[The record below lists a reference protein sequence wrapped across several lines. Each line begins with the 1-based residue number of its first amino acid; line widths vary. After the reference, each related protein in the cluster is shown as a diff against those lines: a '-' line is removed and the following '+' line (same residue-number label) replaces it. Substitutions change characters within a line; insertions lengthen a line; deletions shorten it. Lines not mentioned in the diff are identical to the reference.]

1 MTYYYRI
8 RAFVDGIKEEA
19 ACSAVDT
26 ADALDAFKRL
36 PAPDTRC
43 AFEEYPIE
51 IAMVHRVAFGESGP
65 VFEDASHEIPSNW
78 NRAGFHDALKFY
90 KPTTEV
96 LP

>member
-19 ACSAVDT
+19 VCSAVDT

-51 IAMVHRVAFGESGP
+51 IAMVHRVAIRRIGPSLRRRKPRNPLKLESRRLSRR
-65 VFEDASHEIPSNW
+65 AEILQAN
-78 NRAGFHDALKFY
+78 H
-90 KPTTEV
+90 
-96 LP
+96 